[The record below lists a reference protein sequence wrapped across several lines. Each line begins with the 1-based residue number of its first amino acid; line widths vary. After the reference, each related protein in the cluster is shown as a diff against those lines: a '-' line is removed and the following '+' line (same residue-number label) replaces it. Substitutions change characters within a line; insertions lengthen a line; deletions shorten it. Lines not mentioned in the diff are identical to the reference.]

1 MRNYDKRDD
10 SEDDEFTEPSKSELK
25 RQMTALQEIGES
37 LISLSDKE
45 LAKIPIEDER
55 LVLAIAETKRIK
67 SNNARRRH
75 MQFIGKLMRDID
87 AEAIIASLKALHT
100 KKQTKNDAFHALEE
114 LRDEVLAAGIDGVEL
129 VMSRWIAGD
138 RQQLRQ
144 FVLQHQRELKQGKPP
159 TASRKLFKY
168 LRTLHESEDQES

>member
-1 MRNYDKRDD
+1 MRNYDKPYD

-37 LISLSDKE
+37 LISLSDKQ

-87 AEAIIASLKALHT
+87 AEAITAALAVLHT
-100 KKQTKNDAFHALEE
+100 KKQAKNDAFHALEE
-114 LRDEVLAAGIDGVEL
+114 LRDEVLAAGPDGVEL
-129 VMSRWIAGD
+129 VMSRWSTGD

-144 FVLQHQRELKQGKPP
+144 LVLQHQREVKQGKPP
-159 TASRKLFKY
+159 SAGRKLFKY
-168 LRTLHESEDQES
+168 LRSLHENETQDS